1 MSSVRL
7 SKATKELNISLDRA
21 VEELAKN
28 GHDIPN
34 NRNTKITEEQYGLL
48 KTAFADDLERKKAAE
63 EVSQQSKEEKE
74 ILRGGLAEEEAPTPA
89 VEAPKEEAAPAPKEE
104 PAPGPVA
111 EAPKEEPA
119 PAPVAEAPK
128 EEPKEET
135 PKAETPAPAE
145 EESTGGLKVMGKIDL
160 DAQKPKK
167 KAKPEAKKEE
177 PKLENKSHKPTEK
190 GPKKAGGGA
199 KIQEQAPTKKEE
211 PKAEE
216 AKPEN
221 SEIKTKYVKIDG
233 PKFTGQKIELPVE
246 KPKTPKK
253 KRTRIKTQGPGG
265 ATPAQADPRNRNQRG
280 GNNQNRGKG
289 KGRRNQPVEPKQE
302 LTDEQIQK
310 QIKETLE
317 KLTSGKKNKGAKIRR
332 DKRAERREKEELKDM
347 QAAQESKVLKV
358 TEFVTVTELANMM
371 EVSVNDVIGSLMG
384 VGVMVTM
391 NQRLDAEML
400 EMVAEEFGFG
410 VNFVDEEVTETFQEE
425 EDKEEDLKPR
435 SPIVTVMGHVDHGKT
450 SLLDYIRKAN
460 VIAGEAGGITQHI
473 GAYNVKVHTGQT
485 ITFLD
490 TPGHEAFTA
499 MRARGAQVTDIAI
512 IVVAA
517 DDAVMPQTKEAISHA
532 QAAGVPIIIAI
543 NKVDREVANPNKIME
558 QLSQENILV
567 EDWGGPI
574 QCQQISAKTG
584 LNIEELLDK
593 VLLEAEML
601 DLKAN
606 PDKNASGTVVE
617 ASLDKGRGY
626 MCTAL
631 VQAGTMKVGDYVLAG
646 QYSGKVKAM
655 LDERGNRIK
664 VAGPSTPVN
673 LLGLDGAPTSGDKFI
688 IMDDEREAKQIAA
701 KRLQLMRE
709 QSVRSQKK
717 MTLEEIGR
725 RLQVGDFKELNIIL
739 KGDVDGSVEALSDSL
754 QKLTTEEIQVNII
767 HKAVGQI
774 SESDILLATASDA
787 IVVGFQVRPSA
798 QARKLAEK
806 EEVEIRMYSIIY
818 DAINEI
824 RDAMEGMLSAEM
836 KEEIKGTAEIRETFK
851 ISKVGTIAGCMVTE
865 GTIERNHDVRVIRD
879 GVVVYTGKLGSLKRF
894 KDDAKE
900 VRQGFECGLNIA
912 NFNDIKVGDVVEAYA
927 MVEVKRTL
935 D

>member
-1 MSSVRL
+1 M
-7 SKATKELNISLDRA
+7 
-21 VEELAKN
+21 
-28 GHDIPN
+28 
-34 NRNTKITEEQYGLL
+34 
-48 KTAFADDLERKKAAE
+48 
-63 EVSQQSKEEKE
+63 
-74 ILRGGLAEEEAPTPA
+74 
-89 VEAPKEEAAPAPKEE
+89 
-104 PAPGPVA
+104 
-111 EAPKEEPA
+111 
-119 PAPVAEAPK
+119 
-128 EEPKEET
+128 
-135 PKAETPAPAE
+135 
-145 EESTGGLKVMGKIDL
+145 
-160 DAQKPKK
+160 
-167 KAKPEAKKEE
+167 
-177 PKLENKSHKPTEK
+177 KSR
-190 GPKKAGGGA
+190 
-199 KIQEQAPTKKEE
+199 
-211 PKAEE
+211 
-216 AKPEN
+216 
-221 SEIKTKYVKIDG
+221 Y
-233 PKFTGQKIELPVE
+233 
-246 KPKTPKK
+246 
-253 KRTRIKTQGPGG
+253 
-265 ATPAQADPRNRNQRG
+265 
-280 GNNQNRGKG
+280 
-289 KGRRNQPVEPKQE
+289 
-302 LTDEQIQK
+302 
-310 QIKETLE
+310 
-317 KLTSGKKNKGAKIRR
+317 
-332 DKRAERREKEELKDM
+332 
-347 QAAQESKVLKV
+347 
-358 TEFVTVTELANMM
+358 
-371 EVSVNDVIGSLMG
+371 
-384 VGVMVTM
+384 
-391 NQRLDAEML
+391 
-400 EMVAEEFGFG
+400 
-410 VNFVDEEVTETFQEE
+410 
-425 EDKEEDLKPR
+425 
-435 SPIVTVMGHVDHGKT
+435 PIVTVMGNVDHGKT
-450 SLLDYIRKAN
+450 SLLDYIREAN

-543 NKVDREVANPNKIME
+543 NKVDRDVANPNKIME

-567 EDWGGPI
+567 EDWGGTI

-601 DLKAN
+601 ELKAN

-631 VQAGTMKVGDYVLAG
+631 IQAGTMKVRDYVLAG

-655 LDERGNRIK
+655 LDERGKRIK

-673 LLGLDGAPTSGDKFI
+673 LLGIDGAPTSGDKFI
-688 IMDDEREAKQIAA
+688 VMDDEREAKQIAA
-701 KRLQLMRE
+701 KRLQLQRE

-725 RLQVGDFKELNIIL
+725 RLKVGDFKELNIIL

-774 SESDILLATASDA
+774 SESDILLATASEA

-806 EEVEIRMYSIIY
+806 EDVEIRMYSIIY

-824 RDAMEGMLSAEM
+824 RDAMEGMLSAEV
-836 KEEIKGTAEIRETFK
+836 KEEVKGSAEIRETFK
-851 ISKVGTIAGCMVTE
+851 ISKVGTIAGCMVTD

-912 NFNDIKVGDVVEAYA
+912 NFNDIKVGDFVEAFE

>member
-1 MSSVRL
+1 MLFRS
-7 SKATKELNISLDRA
+7 
-21 VEELAKN
+21 
-28 GHDIPN
+28 
-34 NRNTKITEEQYGLL
+34 
-48 KTAFADDLERKKAAE
+48 
-63 EVSQQSKEEKE
+63 
-74 ILRGGLAEEEAPTPA
+74 
-89 VEAPKEEAAPAPKEE
+89 
-104 PAPGPVA
+104 
-111 EAPKEEPA
+111 
-119 PAPVAEAPK
+119 
-128 EEPKEET
+128 
-135 PKAETPAPAE
+135 
-145 EESTGGLKVMGKIDL
+145 
-160 DAQKPKK
+160 
-167 KAKPEAKKEE
+167 
-177 PKLENKSHKPTEK
+177 
-190 GPKKAGGGA
+190 
-199 KIQEQAPTKKEE
+199 
-211 PKAEE
+211 
-216 AKPEN
+216 
-221 SEIKTKYVKIDG
+221 
-233 PKFTGQKIELPVE
+233 
-246 KPKTPKK
+246 
-253 KRTRIKTQGPGG
+253 
-265 ATPAQADPRNRNQRG
+265 
-280 GNNQNRGKG
+280 
-289 KGRRNQPVEPKQE
+289 
-302 LTDEQIQK
+302 
-310 QIKETLE
+310 
-317 KLTSGKKNKGAKIRR
+317 
-332 DKRAERREKEELKDM
+332 
-347 QAAQESKVLKV
+347 
-358 TEFVTVTELANMM
+358 
-371 EVSVNDVIGSLMG
+371 
-384 VGVMVTM
+384 
-391 NQRLDAEML
+391 L
-400 EMVAEEFGFG
+400 EMVAEEFGFSA
-410 VNFVDEEVTETFQEE
+410 NFVDEEVTETFQEE
-425 EDKEEDLKPR
+425 EDKEEDLKSR

-450 SLLDYIRKAN
+450 SLLDYIREAN

-543 NKVDREVANPNKIME
+543 NKVDRDVANPNKIME

-567 EDWGGPI
+567 EDWGGTI

-601 DLKAN
+601 ELKAN

-631 VQAGTMKVGDYVLAG
+631 IQAGTMKVGDYVLAG

-655 LDERGNRIK
+655 LDERGKRIK

-673 LLGLDGAPTSGDKFI
+673 LLGIDGAPTSGDKFI
-688 IMDDEREAKQIAA
+688 VMDDEREAKQIAA
-701 KRLQLMRE
+701 KRLQLQRE

-725 RLQVGDFKELNIIL
+725 RLKVGDFKELNIIL

-774 SESDILLATASDA
+774 SESDILLATASEA

-806 EEVEIRMYSIIY
+806 EDVEIRMYSIIY

-824 RDAMEGMLSAEM
+824 RDAMEGMLSAEV
-836 KEEIKGTAEIRETFK
+836 KEEVKGSAEIRDTFK
-851 ISKVGTIAGCMVTE
+851 ISKVGTIAGCMVTD

-912 NFNDIKVGDVVEAYA
+912 NFNDIKVGDVVEAFE